1 MVVSEPVATRSAT
14 VGPWTRPVAVPDDVD
29 DPTLVKASGI
39 VELPS
44 WVRWSGPVRRYDL
57 AVRGD
62 RALVYEQVLTEGT
75 DDDVRFY
82 VVVGELIELWD
93 QLVLP
98 GYVRAAWASWLGR
111 RNLISPGEGLGDPI
125 RGVLRLT

>member
-1 MVVSEPVATRSAT
+1 VDEFAAARSAT
-14 VGPWTRPVAVPDDVD
+14 VGPWTRPVALPDDVD
-29 DPTLVKASGI
+29 NPSIEKASGV
-39 VELPS
+39 VELPL
-44 WVRWSGPVRRYDL
+44 WVRWSGPARHYDL

-82 VVVGELIELWD
+82 VVLGELIALWD

-98 GYVRAAWASWLGR
+98 RYVRAAWAEWLHC
-111 RNLISPGEGLGDPI
+111 
-125 RGVLRLT
+125 RGITLSS

>member
-1 MVVSEPVATRSAT
+1 MVVSEFAAARSAT

-29 DPTLVKASGI
+29 DPTLVKASGV

-44 WVRWSGPVRRYDL
+44 WVRWSGPARCYDL

-82 VVVGELIELWD
+82 VVVDDLIELWE

-98 GYVRAAWASWLGR
+98 GYVRAAWAQWLGR
-111 RNLISPGEGLGDPI
+111 HRNVTLSC
-125 RGVLRLT
+125 